1 MEQDLAQHKAERD
14 ARVDGLTR
22 SILTAIEP
30 VIAAQIKQQ
39 IGTIVAELMRDKLAA
54 TMQSVMADLH
64 VQTQPEQQARRVQTG
79 FTGTS
84 TAGVIE
90 FVRANAT
97 KAGVLGSEILDY
109 LQQQKGVENRETARK
124 AITRTREMGFI
135 RKDAQNRWH
144 ATDKLKELPS

>member
-1 MEQDLAQHKAERD
+1 MEQDQVHHKAERD

-30 VIAAQIKQQ
+30 VIAAQIRQQ

-64 VQTQPEQQARRVQTG
+64 VQTQPEQQARRAQTG

-90 FVRANAT
+90 FMRLHADRG
-97 KAGVLGSEILDY
+97 GVLGAQILDY
-109 LQQQKGVENRETARK
+109 LQAEKGVENRETARK
-124 AITRTREMGFI
+124 AVTRTREMGFI
-135 RKDAQNRWH
+135 RKDVQNRWH

>member
-1 MEQDLAQHKAERD
+1 MLHLGTHELGEVVAGPAFGNQPAIEKLQALLAQLVGA
-14 ARVDGLTR
+14 ARQRPFVHSQQVRHFALAQ
-22 SILTAIEP
+22 AIP
-30 VIAAQIKQQ
+30 
-39 IGTIVAELMRDKLAA
+39 
-54 TMQSVMADLH
+54 
-64 VQTQPEQQARRVQTG
+64 QTQPEQQVRRVQTG